1 MKNLFKIILLAIAGF
16 IVPKIS
22 FGQFIQWIGTKDN
35 IVVSRNIARADS
47 AQEFPLTDTS
57 KHPTRPGRLTSFNG
71 LPYWYD
77 GIRWS
82 RLRGDTSTNP
92 SQVNADWNA
101 TTGVAFILN
110 KPTLATVA
118 GTGSY
123 TDLANKPTIPAAQI
137 QVDWNA
143 SSGITQVLN
152 KPRMIDSI
160 WKDLDSI
167 RIRVRNND
175 NTFRT
180 FAIKDSVGSSGG
192 SGTVQVVGVGNLAPI
207 FGATITGTATVNP
220 TISFT
225 LSNAA
230 NNTFLGN
237 TTGSTGP
244 PSYSAI
250 TVGALPGS
258 IPISKTLLSV
268 TTGTGITLSGNNLL
282 IDTLGTIATNY
293 DVSLKQDQLNGT
305 GYIKQSNTTPSFL
318 TPTQVTADLNLFTTT
333 LKGLVPAPT
342 TVTGKVLSDNGTWI
356 TNGGAGGAQ
365 SLSSDV
371 TGTLS
376 GTNIVT
382 TLATVN
388 TTVIGSSTLVK
399 QIINGKGL
407 TTNAVAV
414 NASDLSAIFGYQPL
428 QISDTLIKLATKND
442 LTKLDTIKILPS
454 PTAGTAPI
462 AIYGRNDSLLGKRL
476 INAIQNND
484 SSITVGNMIA
494 SNNLNDVSNKNTS
507 LNTILPSQTGNAAKV
522 LTTDGSNTSW
532 TTVSGG
538 SGVTNLGN
546 STTATSITVTSST
559 GTPTTISSASHTNAG
574 PISAASQARI
584 DSIVNIANTRV
595 GDSIAYMNLTG
606 DTIFFKG
613 VNATSSDGSLVLV
626 KNHTQK
632 SLSYDYVINPAHSN
646 SFSASQTFGQV
657 TTTGNMFFSGLTP
670 TVPIGR
676 FDYVIQDTVN
686 GRIYRTP
693 YIPIDSAGAQNGYV
707 LTWNTTTGKAT
718 FISPGSGGTVTNF
731 SAGDLSPLFTTNE
744 ANTTTTPALTFS
756 LTNAGANTVFGS
768 VAGGAPS
775 YFNPNLTSS
784 LFANEGSP
792 TTVLHGSAGN
802 LTFGSVVLSTDVSGQ
817 LPSANGGV
825 PSGGTTGQGLV
836 KNSSTNYDYAWT
848 NTINS
853 IVGTA
858 NQINVSTVNG
868 VSTLTTPQNIHTGAN
883 VVFNSATLGGGDLA
897 LSRTDQALSSITRP
911 NTTGAKG
918 LQFSVVG
925 GGLLDNFNVVS
936 AASSFSGTVSI
947 TGATTHSAKVSLSA
961 STTSNSSLNIPVGI
975 TPSAPNQ
982 GDEWA
987 TSGHLFYR
995 DGTTT
1000 YDLLASG
1007 GGITTLNSQ
1016 TGLTQS
1022 FATGASGPD
1031 FNISSIGN
1039 VHTFNIPDAGNATRG
1054 VINAGSQSIYG
1065 TKTLINAPI
1074 LTTSSVT
1081 NQVWTA
1087 TSNAG
1092 TGGWSNPQ
1100 NIYNND
1106 GPLTGT
1112 RTITMGGNSLVLNGG
1127 ILFANGGAI
1136 IGNGQLAVRGS
1147 TQNGIF
1153 LNNTAGGSGFEI
1165 GRSAAS
1171 NDANDFFIYD
1181 AVGAAFRLQINSS
1194 GKLIVPNTLQV
1205 TDGTQGT
1212 GKVFTS
1218 DASGNG
1224 SWQSAGGGTS
1234 GSYTPTYSVV
1244 TGAGVSGITGGVR
1257 WSRAGN
1263 EVTISGNVAFSN
1275 SVSGTTVIKLSLPFA
1290 ATSTGNQTGVL
1301 YDKNNLSGQ
1310 GSGAMEGF
1318 DTSNIDL
1325 ILPNTPTGARAICF
1339 VGTYTAQ

>member
-1 MKNLFKIILLAIAGF
+1 MKNLFKLILLS
-16 IVPKIS
+16 IVAFVAPKIS
-22 FGQFIQWIGTKDN
+22 FGQFVQWVGTKDN
-35 IVVSRNIARADS
+35 IVVTRNIARADS

-71 LPYWYD
+71 EPYWYN
-77 GIRWS
+77 GVYWS
-82 RLRGDTSTNP
+82 KLRGDTSTNP
-92 SQVNADWNA
+92 GQVNANWTA

-110 KPTLATVA
+110 KPTFATVA
-118 GTGSY
+118 ITGSY
-123 TDLANKPTIPAAQI
+123 TDLSNKPTIPAAQV
-137 QVDWNA
+137 QVDWGA
-143 SSGITQVLN
+143 SSGITQILN

-180 FAIKDSVGSSGG
+180 FAIKDSVGSGGGG

-244 PSYSAI
+244 PSYSVI

-268 TTGTGITLSGNNLL
+268 TTGTGITLGGNNLL
-282 IDTLGTIATNY
+282 IDTLSTIATIN

-305 GYIKQSNTTPSFL
+305 GYIKQSNTTSSYL
-318 TPTQVTADLNLFTTT
+318 TPTQVTADLNLFTSA

-342 TVTGKVLSDNGTWI
+342 TVTGKVLSDNCTWI

-365 SLSSDV
+365 SLSADV

-388 TTVIGSSTLVK
+388 STVIGSSTLVK
-399 QIINGKGL
+399 QIINSKGL
-407 TTNAVAV
+407 TTNAVAA
-414 NASDLSAIFGYQPL
+414 NASDLTAILGYQPL
-428 QISDTLIKLATKND
+428 QISDTLTKLATKND
-442 LTKLDTIKILPS
+442 LAKLDTIKIIPS
-454 PTAGTAPI
+454 PSAGTAPV
-462 AIYGRNDSLLGKRL
+462 AIYGRNDSLFAKRF

-494 SNNLNDVSNKNTS
+494 SNNLSDVSNKNS
-507 LNTILPSQTGNAAKV
+507 ALNTILPSQTGNASKI
-522 LTTDGSNTSW
+522 LQTDGTNASW
-532 TTVSGG
+532 ITNSGG

-546 STTATSITVTSST
+546 STTTTSITVTSST
-559 GTPTTISSASHTNAG
+559 GTSTTINSASHTNAG

-584 DSIVNIANTRV
+584 DSIVNFANTRV
-595 GDSIAYMNLTG
+595 NDTIAYMNLTQ
-606 DTIFFKG
+606 DTIYFKG
-613 VNATSSDGSLVLV
+613 MNATTSDGSLILA

-632 SLSYDYVINPAHSN
+632 SLSYDYIINPAHSN
-646 SFSASQTFGQV
+646 TFTASQIFGQV

-670 TVPIGR
+670 TTPFGK
-676 FDYVIQDTVN
+676 FDYLIQDTVT
-686 GRIYRTP
+686 GRIFRTP
-693 YIPIDSAGAQNGYV
+693 YIPIDSSGAQNGYV
-707 LTWNTTTGKAT
+707 LTWNTTTGRAT

-731 SAGDLSPLFTTNE
+731 SAGDLSPLFTTSE
-744 ANTTTTPALTFS
+744 ATTSTTPALTFNLS
-756 LTNAGANTVFGS
+756 NAGANTVFGS
-768 VAGGAPS
+768 VTGGAPS
-775 YFNPNLTSS
+775 YFTPSLTSS
-784 LFANEGSP
+784 LFANQGP
-792 TTVLHGSAGN
+792 TGTVLHGATSGN
-802 LTFGSVVLSTDVSGQ
+802 LTFGAVNAASEITGA
-817 LPSANGGV
+817 LPTANGGV
-825 PSGGTTGQGLV
+825 SSGGTTGQALI
-836 KNSSTNYDYAWT
+836 KNSSTNYDYSWT

-853 IVGTA
+853 IIGTS
-858 NQINVSTVNG
+858 NQVNVSTVNG
-868 VSTLTTPQNIHTGAN
+868 VSTLTAPQNLHTGAN

-897 LSRTDQALSSITRP
+897 LGRVDLALASITRP
-911 NTTGAKG
+911 NTVGAKG

-936 AASSFSGTVSI
+936 AASNFSGAVSI
-947 TGATTHSAKVSLSA
+947 TGATTHSGKVTLGV
-961 STTSNSSLNIPVGI
+961 STASNSSINIPVGI
-975 TPSAPNQ
+975 APSAPNQ

-1016 TGLTQS
+1016 TGSTQS
-1022 FATGASGPD
+1022 FATGASGTD
-1031 FNISSIGN
+1031 FNISSSGN
-1039 VHTFNIPDAGNATRG
+1039 IHTFNIPDAGNATRG

-1065 TKTLINAPI
+1065 TKTFINSPI
-1074 LTTSSVT
+1074 LTTTSTS
-1081 NQVWTA
+1081 NQVWTS
-1087 TSNAG
+1087 TNNAG
-1092 TGGWSNPQ
+1092 AGGWSNSQ

-1106 GPLTGT
+1106 GFLTSNRIVTLGS
-1112 RTITMGGNSLVLNGG
+1112 NSL
-1127 ILFANGGAI
+1127 IFS
-1136 IGNGQLAVRGS
+1136 GNGFGINGTTSRVALNSS
-1147 TQNGIF
+1147 TG
-1153 LNNTAGGSGFEI
+1153 ASGFII
-1165 GRSAAS
+1165 GRSAAGT
-1171 NDANDFFIYD
+1171 DANDFFIFD
-1181 AVGAAFRLQINSS
+1181 GATSTFRMQINSS
-1194 GKLIVPNTLQV
+1194 GKVTVPNILQV
-1205 TDGTQGT
+1205 SDGTQGA

-1224 SWQSAGGGTS
+1224 SWQTAGGGTS
-1234 GSYTPTYSVV
+1234 GNYAPTYSVI
-1244 TGAGVSGITGGVR
+1244 TGAGVSSITGSVR
-1257 WSRAGN
+1257 WSRSGN
-1263 EVTISGNVAFSN
+1263 EVTISGNIAFSN
-1275 SVSGTTVIKLSLPFA
+1275 SSAGTTVIKMSLPFA
-1290 ATSTGNQTGVL
+1290 ALSIANQTGVL
-1301 YDKNNLSGQ
+1301 YDKANLSGT
-1310 GSGAMEGF
+1310 GSGNLEGF

-1325 ILPNTPTGARAICF
+1325 VLPVTGTGGRQICF